1 MLICCLLLLNSRLER
16 LFLVLGVGPGPAVR
30 VPGQPRVQQD
40 VDLEIRT
47 ESTNTGLSALRQ
59 SWNLVPEPPEDDPDL
74 SVPVITRPT
83 VVLSELLVTLSLHG
97 PRTTKQQEVLR
108 SRRQGN
114 TETNQQGVA
123 RVQSFQGYL
132 EPSVEKSEGRI

>member
-1 MLICCLLLLNSRLER
+1 MI
-16 LFLVLGVGPGPAVR
+16 LGVGPGPAVR
-30 VPGQPRVQQD
+30 VPGQLWVHHD
-40 VDLEIRT
+40 VNPEGRT
-47 ESTNTGLSALRQ
+47 ESSHTGFSALRQ

-83 VVLSELLVTLSLHG
+83 VVLSEVLVTLSLHG
-97 PRTTKQQEVLR
+97 PRMTKQQEVLR